1 MVEQDKA
8 NVFRQ
13 QRASMVACQLRGRDI
28 TDERVLAVMS
38 ELPRELFLD
47 EPLRSQ
53 AYTDGPLP
61 IGQGQT
67 ISQPYIQA
75 LMTQHLRLKGTEKV
89 LEIGTGSGYQTAIL
103 ARLSREVFTVER
115 LGELSTAARRVLE
128 TLGLDNI
135 HYIVADGS
143 EGVGEAAPFEAILVT
158 AACPKVPEPLVEQ
171 LRENGR
177 LVAPVGPMQTQD
189 LILVTRQG
197 EVVNHESICP
207 CRFVPLLGR
216 YAFSQ

>member
-1 MVEQDKA
+1 MPGKEKA
-8 NVFRQ
+8 TALSL
-13 QRASMVACQLRGRDI
+13 QRESMIASQLRARDI
-28 TDERVLAVMS
+28 TDERVLTVMA

-75 LMTQHLRLKGTEKV
+75 LMTQHLRLNGTERV

-103 ARLSREVFTVER
+103 SRLSREVVTVER
-115 LGELSTAARRVLE
+115 LAELSTAARSVLDA
-128 TLGLDNI
+128 LGLDNVR
-135 HYIVADGS
+135 YIVADGS
-143 EGVGEAAPFEAILVT
+143 EGANQAAPFEAILVT
-158 AACPKVPEPLVEQ
+158 AACPKVPEPLIEQ
-171 LRENGR
+171 LSDIGR
-177 LVAPVGPMQTQD
+177 LVAPVGPRETQD

-197 EVVNHESICP
+197 DQVKRETICA
-207 CRFVPLLGR
+207 CRFVPLLGKH
-216 YAFSQ
+216 AF

>member
-1 MVEQDKA
+1 MRDRDKA
-8 NVFRQ
+8 IAFKQ
-13 QRASMVACQLRGRDI
+13 QQESMVSCQLRGRDI
-28 TDERVLAVMS
+28 TDERVLAVMA

-75 LMTQHLRLKGTEKV
+75 LMTQHLHLEGTEKV

-115 LGELSTAARRVLE
+115 IAELSMSARRILDS
-128 TLGLDNI
+128 LGLDNV

-143 EGVGEAAPFEAILVT
+143 EGMEEAAPFEAILVT
-158 AACPKVPEPLVEQ
+158 AACPEVPEPLVEQ
-171 LRENGR
+171 LGENGR
-177 LVAPVGPMQTQD
+177 LVAPVGPRDTQD
-189 LILVTRQG
+189 LVLVTREG
-197 EVVNHESICP
+197 EQIRRKSICP
-207 CRFVPLLGR
+207 CRFVPLLGKH
-216 YAFSQ
+216 AFQ